1 MFIIFTIYLGLGLFM
16 SCLWDL
22 FFIFIIILLRSINVF
37 IMIIIYNDLQRV
49 QAQGLRGMQ

>member
-37 IMIIIYNDLQRV
+37 IMIMIYNDLQRV